1 MRFFQTCICASIIFN
16 FRDFLNSHSLNSCLS
31 CQCRQFDSTWNLRFN
46 LQGANVKTLNKNSS
60 ILKQIPGLRKT
71 VNSCMKFHFTDLNK
85 KHRLT
90 CQVGSNYLKKDG
102 KCFLEYGSL
111 EQNQRLR
118 NKKDLWTY
126 KVENHLQLSRLYMKA
141 SLSLFFLHLDFVLN
155 VKLEKAEQ
163 IN

>member
-1 MRFFQTCICASIIFN
+1 
-16 FRDFLNSHSLNSCLS
+16 
-31 CQCRQFDSTWNLRFN
+31 
-46 LQGANVKTLNKNSS
+46 LQGANVQTLNKNSS

-71 VNSCMKFHFTDLNK
+71 VNSCMKLHFTDLNK

-90 CQVGSNYLKKDG
+90 YQVGSNYLKKDG
-102 KCFLEYGSL
+102 KCFLEYESL
-111 EQNQRLR
+111 EHNQKLR
-118 NKKDLWTY
+118 NKKDLTTY

-141 SLSLFFLHLDFVLN
+141 SLSLFFLLLDFVLK